1 MLLIG
6 LYIGGRNYET
16 YSEDPYV
23 IGTLAAAFVNG
34 KVSVSN
40 AVSGCDTHIY
50 KGCQSQ
56 GIAAT
61 PKHFVANDSEK
72 RRTKM
77 TSEID
82 EQTLREIY
90 MLPFQLAL
98 RHSDPWCLMTS

>member
-1 MLLIG
+1 MVRFQFQTSSLDVVLTFI
-6 LYIGGRNYET
+6 
-16 YSEDPYV
+16 
-23 IGTLAAAFVNG
+23 
-34 KVSVSN
+34 
-40 AVSGCDTHIY
+40 

-98 RHSDPWCLMTS
+98 RDSDPWCLMTS